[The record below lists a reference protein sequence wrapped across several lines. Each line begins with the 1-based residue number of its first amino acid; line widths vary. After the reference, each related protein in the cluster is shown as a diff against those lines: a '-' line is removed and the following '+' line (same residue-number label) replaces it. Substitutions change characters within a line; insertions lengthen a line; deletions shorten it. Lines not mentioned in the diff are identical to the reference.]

1 MAQMMIPR
9 IGLLS
14 IKNNSR
20 VVPRIFVPLK
30 YQRLCFHT
38 SWVFDVQG
46 KSILMPS
53 LSPTMEKGTI
63 VKWFKK
69 EGDKIE
75 AGDAVADIQT
85 DKAVVTL
92 ELEDESILAKII
104 VGEGI
109 QDIKVGSLIALTV
122 DVDEDWKSVEMPDNV
137 SVTPPVTASS
147 ITSPPSSSTS
157 PPSSPTSPPSS
168 PASSSSSPPSPPSMP
183 AQGPPGQTNIGMPAL
198 SPTMTSGTIVKWLK
212 KEGEKIEP
220 GDAVAE
226 IQTDK
231 AVMTFEIEDEGIF
244 AKILVPEGSQAEVG
258 ELIAITV
265 EKEMDWKNVVVPT
278 ITKPTATPEV
288 APVGVPT
295 APPVGVPAPSVATP
309 SAPSIPGQVYG
320 LAVRRLLE
328 EYGLK
333 SEEIK
338 GTGRPNRLL
347 KSDVL
352 SYIQTKNIKKIA
364 PKTAPPP
371 KDQKKPDIPLK
382 KHVPSGVPSTY
393 QDIPVSNIRSIIA
406 KRLGESKRTI
416 PHSYATIDIKID
428 KINEIRKELK
438 ADGINISINDFI
450 TKATAHA
457 LVECPFINTLYK
469 NDQIIQMPKVDISIA
484 VAIESGLITPIVFDA
499 TAKSILDI
507 SKNIKELAE
516 KAKTGRLKPEEFQ
529 GGTFSIS
536 NLGMFGIKQF
546 RAIINLPQTAILAV
560 GSGREELNATLQKV
574 TNMSTSLSYDRRAI
588 DEDQA
593 ADFLAVLKAML
604 EDPSFLIAGRLR
616 ALRYA
621 QD

>member
-104 VGEGI
+104 IGEGI
-109 QDIKVGSLIALTV
+109 QDIKVGTLIALTV
-122 DVDEDWKSVEMPDNV
+122 DVDEDWKSVEMPDIV
-137 SVTPPVTASS
+137 SVAPPVTASS
-147 ITSPPSSSTS
+147 IIGS
-157 PPSSPTSPPSS
+157 PSSPTSPPSS
-168 PASSSSSPPSPPSMP
+168 SSSPPTMP
-183 AQGPPGQTNIGMPAL
+183 VQGPPGQTNIGMPAL

-231 AVMTFEIEDEGIF
+231 AVMTFEIEDESIF
-244 AKILVPEGSQAEVG
+244 AKILVPEGSQVEVG

-265 EKEMDWKNVVVPT
+265 EKGMDWKNIVIPK
-278 ITKPTATPEV
+278 ITKPTTAPGV
-288 APVGVPT
+288 APEAVPT

-309 SAPSIPGQVYG
+309 PAPSGQVYG

-333 SEEIK
+333 AEEIK

-352 SYIQTKNIKKIA
+352 SYIQTKNIKKVA

-371 KDQKKPDIPLK
+371 KDQKPDIPVK

-393 QDIPVSNIRSIIA
+393 QDIPVSNIRSVIA

-416 PHSYATIDIKID
+416 PHSYATINIKID

-469 NDQIIQMPKVDISIA
+469 NNQIIQMPRVDISIA

-499 TAKSILDI
+499 TAKSVLDI

-529 GGTFSIS
+529 GGSFTIS

-560 GSGREELNATLQKV
+560 GSGQEELNATLQKV
-574 TNMSTSLSYDRRAI
+574 TKMSTSLSYDRRAI